1 MMNET
6 SKQFSLLGDTPI
18 LERGRKDCLKFESTA
33 KVLAGAAVET
43 DYPLTIGIFGKWGT
57 GKTSLM
63 RLIEK
68 EVTSVYNN
76 AAAVWFNAWQYEKEE
91 HLIVP
96 LVATINK
103 ELEKKEKSW
112 KGDLKKGRPDK
123 GCPQSNCLWLY
134 CQRKDR
140 PSGIF

>member
-1 MMNET
+1 MGPEGLPEVRIHRQ
-6 SKQFSLLGDTPI
+6 SFGRGGSGD
-18 LERGRKDCLKFESTA
+18 
-33 KVLAGAAVET
+33 
-43 DYPLTIGIFGKWGT
+43 DYPLTIGIFGEWGT

-112 KGDLKKGRPDK
+112 KGDLKKGAGRIRDALRAIAYGFTVK
-123 GCPQSNCLWLY
+123 GKIGIPTFSEAEVNLSP
-134 CQRKDR
+134 KDMIER
-140 PSGIF
+140 YQD

>member
-1 MMNET
+1 MRPANNFRFWGIRLFL
-6 SKQFSLLGDTPI
+6 KGA
-18 LERGRKDCLKFESTA
+18 GRICLKFESTA